1 MTPEQLSGTVVTAM
15 SVLSALRRHGDHFL
29 KEKLGITRGAGLGI
43 VQGNTQETS
52 ARRLNALARGM
63 TSCSSYLEVGVAQ
76 GITLRRIRVP
86 RRWGVDP
93 VPQFDTDRVP
103 RGVHFYAMPSDQFF
117 RDESAPK
124 DFDLV
129 FLDGLH
135 EWRQTY
141 RDLLN
146 ALNHA
151 QPGCLVLI
159 DDVVPDDA
167 MSAHP
172 VHVEALRQKDEAG
185 VTDGR
190 WHGDVFKVLV
200 AIREN
205 HPELEFM
212 LLEEPGSQNDN
223 PQALLW
229 RRDGVKINYDI
240 ADREAEC
247 PTYSQLSFD
256 DVFGRTATHNFERFL
271 EDEGVSRGLRAAGH
285 G

>member
-1 MTPEQLSGTVVTAM
+1 MSGTVVNTM
-15 SVLSALRRHGDHFL
+15 SAFQELRMHLDHFL
-29 KEKLGITRGAGLGI
+29 NDRLGISKSVRLGS
-43 VQGNTQETS
+43 VRGNTQETS
-52 ARRLNALARGM
+52 ARRLNAIAQGM
-63 TSCSSYLEVGVAQ
+63 SSCASYLEVGVAQ

-86 RRWGVDP
+86 KRWGVDP
-93 VPQFDTDRVP
+93 VPQFDTDHVP
-103 RGVHFYAMPSDQFF
+103 RGVHFYAMDSDDFF
-117 RDESAPK
+117 RDAPVPT

-135 EWRQTY
+135 QWRQTY

-151 QPGCLVLI
+151 QPNCLVLI

-172 VHVEALRQKDEAG
+172 DHEEALRQKDEAG

-212 LLEEPGSQNDN
+212 LLEEPNSENDN
-223 PQALLW
+223 AQALLW
-229 RRDGVKINYDI
+229 RKDGVKIHYSISERD
-240 ADREAEC
+240 AEC
-247 PTYSQLSFD
+247 PTYSQVSFD
-256 DVFGRTATHNFERFL
+256 EVFGSTPTFRFERFL
-271 EDEGVSRGLRAAGH
+271 EAEGVSRGLRAAGH

>member
-1 MTPEQLSGTVVTAM
+1 MGPLATLRKHLTHRWRRTFGRQGSPLLGASG
-15 SVLSALRRHGDHFL
+15 GDTL
-29 KEKLGITRGAGLGI
+29 
-43 VQGNTQETS
+43 ETS
-52 ARRLNALARGM
+52 ARRLNALASGM
-63 TSCSSYLEVGVAQ
+63 SSCSTYLEIGVAQ
-76 GITLRRIRVP
+76 GITLSRIRV
-86 RRWGVDP
+86 RDRWGVDP
-93 VPQFDTDRVP
+93 VPQFNTSRVP
-103 RGVHFYAMPSDQFF
+103 RGVRFYSMGSDEFF
-117 RDESAPK
+117 SEPPQHA

-151 QPGCLVLI
+151 SPNCLVLI

-172 VHVEALRQKDEAG
+172 DHHEALRQKDAAG

-200 AIREN
+200 AITER

-212 LLEEPGSQNDN
+212 LLEEPTSGDDN

-229 RRDGVKINYDI
+229 RRDGIKHLYDVT
-240 ADREAEC
+240 DREDRC
-247 PTYSQLSFD
+247 PTYADVTFEE
-256 DVFGRTATHNFERFL
+256 VFGSPGAPGFERFL
-271 EDEGVSRGLRAAGH
+271 EQEGVRRGLRAAGH